1 MSLSASSSTSGSSS
15 FSAPVALLGR
25 AMLASLFIP
34 AGFSKLTA
42 IGGTAGYFASLG
54 LPMPTVT
61 AVVIGLV
68 ELLGGLA
75 VLVGFKTRIAALL
88 LAVFTIAA
96 SFVAHTNFAGG
107 MQLLMFQKNVS
118 IAGGLLLLVAL
129 GAGSLSIDR
138 K

>member
-1 MSLSASSSTSGSSS
+1 MSLSASGSTAGSST

-68 ELLGGLA
+68 ELLGGIA

-96 SFVAHTNFAGG
+96 SFVAHTDFANG

>member
-1 MSLSASSSTSGSSS
+1 MSLSASSSTSGSSAL
-15 FSAPVALLGR
+15 SAPVALLGR

-61 AVVIGLV
+61 TVVVGLV

-96 SFVAHTNFAGG
+96 SFVAHTNFADG

-129 GAGSLSIDR
+129 GAGSLSVDR